1 MKERRS
7 IIKKVYSFFKRDND
21 YWNSYY
27 KRNPPKSQSES
38 LFAQFVGKYVQ
49 SERILVD
56 LGCGNGR
63 DSFFFNKH
71 GLDVIG
77 IDASESAITALSDY
91 ASESLHFICGDF
103 VNEDS
108 VYNRKVDYF
117 YSRFTIHAIDED
129 REKALLKNVY
139 QSLAGGGMFFIEVRG
154 IHDDKY
160 GKGEKVGR
168 NTYLLDGHFRRF
180 ININE
185 FLNNLIETGF
195 YVKYAEEAKGFAP
208 YKNEDSEII
217 RVVVEKL
224 C

>member
-1 MKERRS
+1 
-7 IIKKVYSFFKRDND
+7 
-21 YWNSYY
+21 
-27 KRNPPKSQSES
+27 
-38 LFAQFVGKYVQ
+38 
-49 SERILVD
+49 
-56 LGCGNGR
+56 
-63 DSFFFNKH
+63 
-71 GLDVIG
+71 
-77 IDASESAITALSDY
+77 
-91 ASESLHFICGDF
+91 
-103 VNEDS
+103 
-108 VYNRKVDYF
+108 
-117 YSRFTIHAIDED
+117 
-129 REKALLKNVY
+129 
-139 QSLAGGGMFFIEVRG
+139 MFFIEVRG